1 MNIDILTIFPEIFD
15 KTLNFSI
22 IKRARDKK
30 KVDFNI
36 INIRNFTDDKHKTVD
51 DVPFG
56 GMPGMVMKI
65 EPLYYA
71 IKNMN
76 YQKNKR
82 NRIILLSASGKKLT
96 QNKLVEYSQLEKL
109 AIICGRY
116 EGVDERI
123 LNFIDEEISIGDYVI
138 SGGEF
143 AALVIIEGVVRLLPG
158 VLGNE
163 ESIKNESFNNDLLDF
178 PHYTRPREF
187 MGLKAPEVLFSGNH
201 KKINEWMR
209 KAALKKTFENRPD
222 ILKNIKLTEEEK
234 KFLENLKKGVASDE

>member
-1 MNIDILTIFPEIFD
+1 MNIDILTIFPEVFE

-22 IKRARDKK
+22 IKKARDKK
-30 KVDFNI
+30 KIDFNI
-36 INIRNFTDDKHKTVD
+36 INIRNFADDKHKTVD

-56 GMPGMVMKI
+56 GMPGMIMKI

-71 IKNMN
+71 IKNIS
-76 YQKNKR
+76 YQKNKK

-96 QNKLVEYSQLEKL
+96 QNKLIEYSQLEKL

-143 AALVIIEGVVRLLPG
+143 AALVIIEGVVRLLPD

-163 ESIKNESFNNDLLDF
+163 ESIKNESFYNDLLDF

-187 MGLKAPEVLFSGNH
+187 MGLKVPQVLFSGNH
-201 KKINEWMR
+201 KKIKEWMR
-209 KAALKKTFENRPD
+209 KAAIKKTFENRPD
-222 ILKNIKLTEEEK
+222 ILENIQLTEEEK
-234 KFLENLKKGVASDE
+234 KYIEKLKKGVVDYE

>member
-1 MNIDILTIFPEIFD
+1 MNIDILTIFPEVFE

-22 IKRARDKK
+22 IKRAREKK
-30 KVDFNI
+30 KIDFNI
-36 INIRNFTDDKHKTVD
+36 INIRNFADDKHKTVD

-56 GMPGMVMKI
+56 GMPGMIMKI

-71 IKNMN
+71 IKNIS
-76 YQKNKR
+76 YQKNKK

-96 QNKLVEYSQLEKL
+96 QNKLIEYSQLEKL

-143 AALVIIEGVVRLLPG
+143 AALVIIEGVVRLLPD

-163 ESIKNESFNNDLLDF
+163 ESIKNESFYNDLLDF

-187 MGLKAPEVLFSGNH
+187 MGLKVPQVLFSGNH
-201 KKINEWMR
+201 KKIKEWMR
-209 KAALKKTFENRPD
+209 KAAIKKTFENRPD
-222 ILKNIKLTEEEK
+222 ILENIQLTEEEK
-234 KFLENLKKGVASDE
+234 KYIEKLKKGVVDYE

>member
-1 MNIDILTIFPEIFD
+1 MNIDILTIFPEVFE

-22 IKRARDKK
+22 IKRAREKK
-30 KVDFNI
+30 KIDFNI
-36 INIRNFTDDKHKTVD
+36 INIRNFADDKHKTVD

-56 GMPGMVMKI
+56 GMPGMIMKI

-71 IKNMN
+71 IKNIS
-76 YQKNKR
+76 YQKNKK

-96 QNKLVEYSQLEKL
+96 QNKLIEYSQLEKL

-143 AALVIIEGVVRLLPG
+143 AALVIIEGVVRLLPD

-163 ESIKNESFNNDLLDF
+163 ESIKNESFYNDLLDF

-187 MGLKAPEVLFSGNH
+187 MGLKVPQVLFSGNH
-201 KKINEWMR
+201 KKNKRMDE
-209 KAALKKTFENRPD
+209 KSGYK
-222 ILKNIKLTEEEK
+222 KNI
-234 KFLENLKKGVASDE
+234 

>member
-1 MNIDILTIFPEIFD
+1 MNIDILTIFPEVFD
-15 KTLNFSI
+15 ITLNFSI
-22 IKRARDKK
+22 IKRAREKE
-30 KVDFNI
+30 KVFFNI
-36 INIRNFTDDKHKTVD
+36 INIRDFTNDKHRQVD

-56 GMPGMVMKI
+56 GLHGMVMKI
-65 EPLYYA
+65 EPLYEA
-71 IKNMN
+71 IQSLK
-76 YQKNKR
+76 YDKKNKSK
-82 NRIILLSASGKKLT
+82 IILLSASGKRLN
-96 QNKLVEYSQLEKL
+96 QNKLKEYSELNNL

-143 AALVIIEGVVRLLPG
+143 AALVIVEGIIRLLPG

-163 ESIKNESFNNDLLDF
+163 ESLKNESFNEDILDF

-187 MGLKAPEVLFSGNH
+187 KGLKVPDVLFSGNH
-201 KKINEWMR
+201 KKIKEWLR

-222 ILKNIKLTEEEK
+222 ILKEVKLSKEDIEYLNE
-234 KFLENLKKGVASDE
+234 LKKGEKK